1 MVLQAHTLL
10 YPPPPPQQVCA
21 VWLTQASHLPFLHPA
36 DHKGPEAVDYRWRD
50 ALNRLMHPHLLANCG
65 PT

>member
-1 MVLQAHTLL
+1 MDYYKTLAGVGYL
-10 YPPPPPQQVCA
+10 A
-21 VWLTQASHLPFLHPA
+21 NKSTSFSLPSP

-50 ALNRLMHPHLLANCG
+50 AANRLMHPHLLADCG